1 MMIKFF
7 GRSYFK
13 VFMKDKPVRF
23 GFKLWSLNDP
33 STGYFYRIKPY
44 AGKAPGE
51 APVQG
56 LGTKVVIDMAT

>member
-1 MMIKFF
+1 M
-7 GRSYFK
+7 
-13 VFMKDKPVRF
+13 
-23 GFKLWSLNDP
+23 NDP

-56 LGTKVVIDMAT
+56 LGTKVVIDRLLNVPFRRGQTEDTGI